1 MSMTRAEAIDWF
13 EQVRDIAKRNLGEKW
28 TRGCE
33 KHYQLKVDLAEAAL
47 TALRFP
53 TREMVERMRGEWL
66 NFYNDFSTA
75 ECSKCEELFD
85 VSDADENIKVL
96 FDAFKKYY
104 RFCPACGAPMT
115 DEAVQM
121 VMERMEALKDGA

>member
-1 MSMTRAEAIDWF
+1 MSMTRGEAIDWF

-47 TALRFP
+47 TALRGP
-53 TREMVERMRGEWL
+53 TREMVERMFPGCEKCKSVCHRCL
-66 NFYNDFSTA
+66 NYPVALYPKACRTCVEHSNYESASNF
-75 ECSKCEELFD
+75 CEE
-85 VSDADENIKVL
+85 
-96 FDAFKKYY
+96 
-104 RFCPACGAPMT
+104 CGKPLT

-121 VMERMEALKDGA
+121 VMERLEALNDGESD

>member
-1 MSMTRAEAIDWF
+1 MSMTRAEAIEVLENGFWW
-13 EQVRDIAKRNLGEKW
+13 ELLIPVTTIEGRDAEDKLHEA
-28 TRGCE
+28 
-33 KHYQLKVDLAEAAL
+33 LDLALA
-47 TALRFP
+47 ALRFP
-53 TREMVERMRGEWL
+53 TREMVERMRGGWL

-96 FDAFKKYY
+96 FDAFKKFY

-115 DEAVQM
+115 DEAVDM
-121 VMERMEALKDGA
+121 MLERWKEAVSND